1 MIILIYQ
8 FKKWL
13 IEKIKLL
20 ERKME
25 NYYLRIKKLSLSFDG
40 KSERNRL
47 VRNNPRDNSLSNLLL
62 ENLETILIIFS
73 FLTIAWFRV
82 TINVTKFHSIRGL
95 HTCNRNHYRETIA
108 ANQNVARS
116 NWQQRHGAI
125 VHTTI
130 VHVPMKR
137 GDVYKYVSY
146 NFQFLIKKLLLHFD
160 SREFLRHLIE
170 ICSFQGNCLKRCTVA
185 SNMMII

>member
-1 MIILIYQ
+1 MLIFWSREKLINWKLNRSFYYYKSTRVFIVETFVKILTNFKNYEMIILIYQ

-20 ERKME
+20 EREME

-40 KSERNRL
+40 KSERDRL

-108 ANQNVARS
+108 AN
-116 NWQQRHGAI
+116 
-125 VHTTI
+125 
-130 VHVPMKR
+130 
-137 GDVYKYVSY
+137 
-146 NFQFLIKKLLLHFD
+146 
-160 SREFLRHLIE
+160 
-170 ICSFQGNCLKRCTVA
+170 
-185 SNMMII
+185 